1 MAPKVDINNVR
12 IASPCHVGWEKMA
25 GDARKRFCESC
36 SLNVYN
42 VAEMTE
48 DEVSAMITRTEGRVC
63 ARIYRRADGTIITR
77 DCPVGL
83 TAYRKRVSRLAGATI
98 AAVLGLFSIGYGQTT
113 GKEQGSEPRI
123 LRTLDPSGKSS
134 LIVRVLDM
142 TDAVIPGTDLVLYKG
157 DKEIGRARSNE
168 AGEYV
173 FSDLKAGNYRLEAG
187 AANFEKKVI
196 KEIEIKNGEKD
207 ELELNLRGAEM
218 GVIVTVD
225 EPLTEAPD
233 SRIIVDLPSN
243 GRKPATP

>member
-1 MAPKVDINNVR
+1 MARKVDINNLR
-12 IASPCHVGWEKMA
+12 IASPCHVGWETMT
-25 GDARKRFCESC
+25 GDARTRFCESC

-48 DEVSAMITRTEGRVC
+48 DEVSSMITRAEGRVC

-113 GKEQGSEPRI
+113 GKEQGSKPRI
-123 LRTLDPSGKSS
+123 LRTLDPSGKTS

-142 TDAVIPGTDLVLYKG
+142 NDAVIPGSDLILYKG
-157 DKEIGRARSNE
+157 DKEISRARSNE

-173 FSDLKAGNYRLEAG
+173 FSGLKAGNYRLEAE

-196 KEIEIKNGEKD
+196 KEIEIKDGEKD

-225 EPLTEAPD
+225 EPLTPPD
-233 SRIIVDLPSN
+233 NRIIVDLPSN
-243 GRKPATP
+243 YRKPSKP